1 MRSAVGKEDGVE
13 DLNFWFANSVRCP
26 SILPKIEKALK
37 LREFHSITS
46 FIHRLLDG
54 LLFVV
59 RSLCYVCLL
68 SVMDPLYRERR
79 FKIYTPALRK
89 INTGT
94 LVMGSFKIK
103 RTIKSIELPPITY
116 NTDLDCDLDLIRPV
130 LEAL

>member
-1 MRSAVGKEDGVE
+1 MRSAVEKEDGVE

-46 FIHRLLDG
+46 FIIHRLLDG

-59 RSLCYVCLL
+59 RSLCYCYVGLL

-103 RTIKSIELPPITY
+103 R
-116 NTDLDCDLDLIRPV
+116 NQ
-130 LEAL
+130 